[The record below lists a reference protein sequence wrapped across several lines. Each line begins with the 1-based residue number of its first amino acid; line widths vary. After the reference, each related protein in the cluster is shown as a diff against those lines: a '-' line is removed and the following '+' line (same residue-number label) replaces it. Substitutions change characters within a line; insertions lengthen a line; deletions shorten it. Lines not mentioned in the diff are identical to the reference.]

1 MQSLLHRYTYL
12 TAAAIVALVLTQT
25 GCTTTQQ
32 TVRAPVAAPKP
43 VPLNQASSPLQK
55 QLVAHYQEWAGTPYR
70 AGGLSQ
76 RGVDCSGFVYL
87 TFRDQLGRDLPRT
100 TQEQLRQGKRV
111 ARTELDTG
119 DLVFFRTGFK
129 TRHVGIYLG
138 DNQFLHASSSRGV
151 MISSL
156 SNNYWDRAFLQG
168 RRVN

>member
-1 MQSLLHRYTYL
+1 MPSSLRRHRYL
-12 TAAAIVALVLTQT
+12 PGAVLVALVLTHT
-25 GCTTTQQ
+25 GCTTTQPA
-32 TVRAPVAAPKP
+32 VRAQAKP
-43 VPLNQASSPLQK
+43 VTLNQASSPLQK

-70 AGGLSQ
+70 SGGLSQ

-87 TFRDQLGRDLPRT
+87 TYREQLGRDLPRT

-138 DNQFLHASSSRGV
+138 NDQFVHASSSRGV
-151 MISSL
+151 MVSSL
-156 SNNYWDRAFLQG
+156 SDSYWNRAFLQG
-168 RRVN
+168 RRVY

>member
-1 MQSLLHRYTYL
+1 MQSFLHRYTYL
-12 TAAAIVALVLTQT
+12 LAAVLLGLVLTQT
-25 GCTTTQQ
+25 GCTATKQTT
-32 TVRAPVAAPKP
+32 RAPAAASKP
-43 VPLNQASSPLQK
+43 VTLSQASSPLQK
-55 QLVAHYQEWAGTPYR
+55 QLVAHYREWAGTPYR

-87 TFRDQLGRDLPRT
+87 TFREKLGRKLPRT

-111 ARTELDTG
+111 ARSELTVG

-138 DNQFLHASSSRGV
+138 EEQFLHASSSRGV

-156 SNNYWDRAFLQG
+156 SDAYWNRAFLQG
-168 RRVN
+168 RRV